1 MTRQEHWQEI
11 KTKVDIRDYASYLGF
26 TVIRCGRYYTLK
38 EHDSVRIDP
47 VLNCFWQNSRPGR
60 GNAIGSGGSV
70 IDFVM
75 AFTGTDVNGALTKLE
90 KYLAGDK
97 LLPGQTSMKKK
108 NISVFHEPRKKINGL
123 YLPEKGTDMKRV
135 FAYLVKTRNIDAGIV
150 KEFVKK
156 RQLYQDRR
164 GNCVFVSYENG
175 KPVFAC
181 IRGTNTWRPF
191 YGDVAGCDYSKG
203 FFVDYGADKLYI
215 TEAVIDTMSVMTL
228 HKEDYQKWNHL
239 ALCGGGKCDAMNS
252 HLDGISEVWL
262 GTDQDKTGREAAKK
276 MEDFLKKN
284 RKDIRVV
291 QDFPGKKDWNE
302 VLMERRK
309 IK

>member
-11 KTKVDIRDYASYLGF
+11 KTRVDIRDYAAYLGF

-47 VLNCFWQNSRPGR
+47 ALNCFWQNSRPGH
-60 GNAIGSGGSV
+60 GKAIGEGGSV

-90 KYLAGDK
+90 KYLAGEQ
-97 LLPGQTSMKKK
+97 LLPGQTSITKK
-108 NISVFHEPRKKINGL
+108 NILEGLPGRKINGL
-123 YLPEKGTDMKRV
+123 CLPAKGADMKRV
-135 FAYLVKTRNIDAGIV
+135 FAYLVKTRKIDASIV
-150 KEFVKK
+150 QEFAKK
-156 RQLYQDRR
+156 RQLYQDER

-181 IRGTNTWRPF
+181 LRGTNTWRSF
-191 YGDVAGCDYSKG
+191 YGDVTGCDYSKG

-239 ALCGGGKCDAMNS
+239 ALCGGGKYDAMNA
-252 HLDGISEVWL
+252 HLNGIHEVWI
-262 GTDQDKTGREAAKK
+262 GTDRDETGREAAKR

-284 RKDIRVV
+284 RKEIRVV
-291 QDFPGKKDWNE
+291 QDFPSKKDWNE
-302 VLMERRK
+302 VLQERRK
-309 IK
+309 GK